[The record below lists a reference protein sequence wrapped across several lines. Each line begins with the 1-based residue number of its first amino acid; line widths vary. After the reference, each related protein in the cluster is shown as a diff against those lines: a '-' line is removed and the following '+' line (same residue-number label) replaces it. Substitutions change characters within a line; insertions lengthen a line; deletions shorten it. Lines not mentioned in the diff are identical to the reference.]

1 MKSLDL
7 EIKEPLVE
15 RRGINL
21 KTIAIRSALWVAL
34 LAIPISW
41 TKYVLQKTRENLL
54 QIEQRETIDKGL
66 SETMGRYWEKTA
78 VCDWTYVYHGPNEL
92 E

>member
-21 KTIAIRSALWVAL
+21 KTIAIRSAL
-34 LAIPISW
+34 
-41 TKYVLQKTRENLL
+41 
-54 QIEQRETIDKGL
+54 
-66 SETMGRYWEKTA
+66 
-78 VCDWTYVYHGPNEL
+78 
-92 E
+92 

>member
-34 LAIPISW
+34 LAAPISW
-41 TKYVLQKTRENLL
+41 TKYALQKTREHLL
-54 QIEQRETIDKGL
+54 QIGQREIMNKDL

-78 VCDWTYVYHGPNEL
+78 VCDWTYVYHGHHDL